1 MFKKNN
7 KMDKYQTIHV
17 VSEIAVLTLMYIHF
31 DKKIKT
37 LEAELEHVKKTYVN
51 TFDDVYQKME
61 VLKQGI
67 LQSSNQQQSPQPSK
81 PKVFETMKQVNFDN
95 FTIFDVKS
103 VPSKKQEDS
112 PKIQILDE
120 EQVLREE
127 KATEKNNQKEVV
139 APTPPKSEILEPI
152 AEETEEITE
161 TEITEIES
169 LIEKGKTD

>member
-37 LEAELEHVKKTYVN
+37 LEAELDHVKKTYVN
-51 TFDDVYQKME
+51 TFDDVYQKIE

-67 LQSSNQQQSPQPSK
+67 LQSTNQGSQKQSSQ

-95 FTIFDVKS
+95 FTIFDVKA
-103 VPSKKQEDS
+103 VPSKKQDS

-120 EQVLREE
+120 EKDIGEE
-127 KATEKNNQKEVV
+127 KASEKDDQKEVIS
-139 APTPPKSEILEPI
+139 PTLSNSSVLEPI
-152 AEETEEITE
+152 SEETTEITE